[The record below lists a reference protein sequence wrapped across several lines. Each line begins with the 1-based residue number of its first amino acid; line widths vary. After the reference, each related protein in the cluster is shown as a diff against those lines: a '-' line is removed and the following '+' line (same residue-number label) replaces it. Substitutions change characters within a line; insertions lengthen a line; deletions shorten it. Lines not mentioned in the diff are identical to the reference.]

1 MKMPLVSV
9 IMPTLNSGKYVR
21 EAIHSLIAQDYQ
33 RFELI
38 VIDGGSTDNTV
49 ELLDKYSGDEDLMVI
64 QLPAGLGIAKAL
76 NVGLA
81 AAQGEFVA
89 RMDADDYSFPSRLS
103 AQVLFLVQN
112 SSIDLVGT
120 GVENFGEAR
129 NSVQRPQRQAD
140 IRNSYLVNNPFYHPT
155 VMLRRRLIDA
165 GLFRYDETQVCE
177 EDYELWGRL
186 VPRIACANMTDILLR
201 YRLHSGNGHWDP
213 RKHRAKFK
221 AIQRFCLEYGVD
233 DLQLVEALVHF
244 QCSGLID
251 YDGYERLRDYAQHA
265 LKAGTPKLGWI
276 QDAVVRERSYADFGA
291 WLSKAS
297 GWG

>member
-49 ELLDKYSGDEDLMVI
+49 EVLNKYSGDGDLTVI
-64 QLPAGLGIAKAL
+64 QLAAGLGIAKAL

-81 AAQGEFVA
+81 TAQGEFIA
-89 RMDADDYSFPSRLS
+89 RMDADDYSFPSRLG

-120 GVENFGEAR
+120 GVENFGEAKS
-129 NSVQRPQRQAD
+129 SVQRPQRQVD

-155 VMLRRRLIDA
+155 VMLHRRLVDT

-186 VPRIACANMTDILLR
+186 VPRIACANMADILLR

-213 RKHRAKFK
+213 RKHRAKLK
-221 AIQRFCLEYGVD
+221 AIQRFCLEYGIDDSELVD
-233 DLQLVEALVHF
+233 TLVHF

-251 YDGYERLRDYAQHA
+251 YSGYVHLRDYAHYA
-265 LKAGTPKLGWI
+265 LKAATPKLGWI
-276 QDAVVRERSYADFGA
+276 QDAIVRERSYADFST
-291 WLSKAS
+291 WLLKAG
-297 GWG
+297 GWK